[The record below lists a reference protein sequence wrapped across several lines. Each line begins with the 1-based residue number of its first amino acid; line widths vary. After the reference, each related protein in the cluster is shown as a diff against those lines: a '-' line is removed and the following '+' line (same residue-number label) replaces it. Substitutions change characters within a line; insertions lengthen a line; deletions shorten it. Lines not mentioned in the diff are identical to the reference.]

1 LPPTIGRY
9 EVVRLLGQ
17 GAMGRV
23 LLARDP
29 VLGRDVAVKVLRPDL
44 DIVLEV
50 RAGLVTRMRHEAQA
64 AARVSHP
71 NLVTL
76 HDMGE
81 DATVGLFLV
90 FEYVSG
96 ANLKERLRGGRL
108 PPHQAARLARELG
121 GALSVAHAAGVLHR
135 DVKPENVMLSPTGA
149 KLADFGI
156 AKIPDS
162 TLTRTGSLVGTPAY
176 CAPEALASGLFS
188 PESDQ
193 FSLAVTL
200 YEAASGERAFPGDD
214 AVGVAAKI
222 ATEEARPIARRCALP
237 DEVDAVLARGMHKD
251 PAKRY
256 GSASE
261 FGEALAAALERTY
274 QELAPPASARAT
286 LASAAAADQ
295 TYLAPPPAQPARV
308 ALGAATIALVGAL
321 VGYAASRGT
330 PLFESP
336 SAIAS
341 ASVASPSSAS
351 AGPPPAPAPTH
362 HGHRPPSRP
371 RATPAPTLPPLP
383 SAAPTSPGGGG
394 PRRDPGA
401 PPRLPFGE
409 DGAAD
414 APPDDDASVTPPP
427 ASSSLRTS
435 GAPGRG
441 TDARRATPPPGPA
454 PTRGT
459 SRAARRS
466 APPFPRARH
475 RC

>member
-1 LPPTIGRY
+1 MRAPLPSLPPTIGRY

-44 DIVLEV
+44 DIAPEV
-50 RAGLVTRMRHEAQA
+50 RAGLVARMRHEAQA

-81 DATVGLFLV
+81 DPGVGLFLV

-121 GALSVAHAAGVLHR
+121 SALNVAHAAGVLHR

-193 FSLAVTL
+193 FSLAATL

-222 ATEEARPIARRCALP
+222 AVEDARPVARRCALP
-237 DEVDAVLARGMHKD
+237 DEVDVVLARGLNKD
-251 PAKRY
+251 PARRY
-256 GSASE
+256 SSAGE
-261 FGEALAAALERTY
+261 FGDALGAALERTY
-274 QELAPPASARAT
+274 QDLSTPASARP
-286 LASAAAADQ
+286 SGGAAAA
-295 TYLAPPPAQPARV
+295 TAAANTTVPALVYSPPPPAQPLRV
-308 ALGAATIALVGAL
+308 AVGAATIALVSGL
-321 VGYAASRGT
+321 VGYAASRGA
-330 PLFESP
+330 PFFEGP
-336 SAIAS
+336 PGLKSAA
-341 ASVASPSSAS
+341 APATAPPPPSAS
-351 AGPPPAPAPTH
+351 APPPPTTHAHRPPRPRPPPATTPATSPPAP
-362 HGHRPPSRP
+362 
-371 RATPAPTLPPLP
+371 P
-383 SAAPTSPGGGG
+383 SAAPSGV
-394 PRRDPGA
+394 RREGA
-401 PPRLPFGE
+401 NARPPSDLS
-409 DGAAD
+409 GAAGEG
-414 APPDDDASVTPPP
+414 PEPSSSSSPPP
-427 ASSSLRTS
+427 SSSS
-435 GAPGRG
+435 
-441 TDARRATPPPGPA
+441 
-454 PTRGT
+454 
-459 SRAARRS
+459 
-466 APPFPRARH
+466 
-475 RC
+475 

>member
-1 LPPTIGRY
+1 VRAPLPSLPSSIGRY

-23 LLARDP
+23 VLAHDP

-44 DIVLEV
+44 DIAPDV
-50 RAGLVTRMRHEAQA
+50 RAGLVARMRHEAQA

-81 DATVGLFLV
+81 DPGVGLFLV

-96 ANLKERLRGGRL
+96 ANLKERLHSGRL

-121 GALSVAHAAGVLHR
+121 GALTVAHAAGVLHR

-156 AKIPDS
+156 AKLPDS

-193 FSLAVTL
+193 FSLATTL
-200 YEAASGERAFPGDD
+200 YEAVSGERAFPGDD

-222 ATEEARPIARRCALP
+222 AIEEARPVARRCALP

-251 PAKRY
+251 PARRY

-261 FGEALAAALERTY
+261 FGDALAAALERTY
-274 QELAPPASARAT
+274 HEAGAPSSASSASPAASAKPGGPGAT
-286 LASAAAADQ
+286 DPAIPR
-295 TYLAPPPAQPARV
+295 PPPAPPARV
-308 ALGAATIALVGAL
+308 AVGAATIALVSGL

-330 PLFESP
+330 PLFEGLPPVTSASTLALAPP
-336 SAIAS
+336 SASAHPVVAPHPPRRPRPSMPTAASPPHASGSAS
-341 ASVASPSSAS
+341 ASAKPRESAPPPAASGAPDDRPAPASSA
-351 AGPPPAPAPTH
+351 PAPAP
-362 HGHRPPSRP
+362 
-371 RATPAPTLPPLP
+371 
-383 SAAPTSPGGGG
+383 
-394 PRRDPGA
+394 
-401 PPRLPFGE
+401 
-409 DGAAD
+409 
-414 APPDDDASVTPPP
+414 
-427 ASSSLRTS
+427 SSSS
-435 GAPGRG
+435 
-441 TDARRATPPPGPA
+441 
-454 PTRGT
+454 
-459 SRAARRS
+459 
-466 APPFPRARH
+466 
-475 RC
+475 

>member
-1 LPPTIGRY
+1 VRAPLPSLPPTVGRY

-23 LLARDP
+23 VLARDG
-29 VLGRDVAVKVLRPDL
+29 VLGRDVALKVLRPDL
-44 DIVLEV
+44 DISAEV

-81 DATVGLFLV
+81 DPAVGLYLV

-96 ANLKERLRGGRL
+96 ANLKERLRSGRL

-121 GALSVAHAAGVLHR
+121 SALSVAHAAGVLHR

-162 TLTRTGSLVGTPAY
+162 TLTRAGSLVGTPAY

-200 YEAASGERAFPGDD
+200 YEAISGERAFPGDD

-222 ATEEARPIARRCALP
+222 AIEDARPIARRCALP
-237 DEVDAVLARGMHKD
+237 DEVDVVLFRGMQKD
-251 PAKRY
+251 PARRY

-261 FGEALAAALERTY
+261 FGDALGTSLERTY
-274 QELAPPASARAT
+274 QELSTPSSARAALAGSGT
-286 LASAAAADQ
+286 TAPAVVIASA
-295 TYLAPPPAQPARV
+295 PPTQPLRV
-308 ALGAATIALVGAL
+308 AVGAVTIALVSGL

-330 PLFESP
+330 PLFQGLP
-336 SAIAS
+336 AIAS
-341 ASVASPSSAS
+341 TTAPAPSVSAS
-351 AGPPPAPAPTH
+351 APPTSAPHA
-362 HGHRPPSRP
+362 HRPPPRP
-371 RATPAPTLPPLP
+371 RPAAST
-383 SAAPTSPGGGG
+383 GGGRG
-394 PRRDPGA
+394 
-401 PPRLPFGE
+401 
-409 DGAAD
+409 
-414 APPDDDASVTPPP
+414 
-427 ASSSLRTS
+427 
-435 GAPGRG
+435 GAPGRPPAADAGAAG
-441 TDARRATPPPGPA
+441 TAGAAGNAGATGATNAAGAAPEPDASTSPPP
-454 PTRGT
+454 
-459 SRAARRS
+459 AAS
-466 APPFPRARH
+466 P
-475 RC
+475 

>member
-1 LPPTIGRY
+1 MPSPPPTIGRY

-29 VLGRDVAVKVLRPDL
+29 VLGRDVAIKVLRPDL
-44 DIVLEV
+44 DIAPEV
-50 RAGLVTRMRHEAQA
+50 RAGLVARMRHEAQA

-81 DATVGLFLV
+81 DPGVGLFLV

-193 FSLAVTL
+193 FSLAATL
-200 YEAASGERAFPGDD
+200 YEAVSGERAFPGDD

-222 ATEEARPIARRCALP
+222 ATEDARPVARRCALP
-237 DEVDAVLARGMHKD
+237 DEVDAVLARGLHKD
-251 PAKRY
+251 PARRF

-261 FGEALAAALERTY
+261 FGDALAASLERTY
-274 QELAPPASARAT
+274 QELSTPASART
-286 LASAAAADQ
+286 VPS
-295 TYLAPPPAQPARV
+295 APPPPAPAPEITYLPPPSQPLRV
-308 ALGAATIALVGAL
+308 AVGAATIALVSGL
-321 VGYAASRGT
+321 VGYAASRGA
-330 PLFESP
+330 PLFEGPPSIASTPITGAASAP
-336 SAIAS
+336 SAPSATTPHPYRPPRPRGAPPTATSPRPPAS
-341 ASVASPSSAS
+341 ASAS
-351 AGPPPAPAPTH
+351 AKTREPPAPPRPT
-362 HGHRPPSRP
+362 
-371 RATPAPTLPPLP
+371 
-383 SAAPTSPGGGG
+383 AAE
-394 PRRDPGA
+394 A
-401 PPRLPFGE
+401 PPPGE
-409 DGAAD
+409 G
-414 APPDDDASVTPPP
+414 PEPVASSAPP
-427 ASSSLRTS
+427 ASSSLGS
-435 GAPGRG
+435 QLFAP
-441 TDARRATPPPGPA
+441 D
-454 PTRGT
+454 
-459 SRAARRS
+459 
-466 APPFPRARH
+466 
-475 RC
+475 

>member
-1 LPPTIGRY
+1 MRAPLPSLPPTVGRY

-23 LLARDP
+23 VLARDG
-29 VLGRDVAVKVLRPDL
+29 VLGRDVALKVLRPDL
-44 DIVLEV
+44 DISAEV

-81 DATVGLFLV
+81 DPAVGLYLV

-96 ANLKERLRGGRL
+96 ANLKERLRSGRL

-121 GALSVAHAAGVLHR
+121 SALTVAHAAGVLHR

-162 TLTRTGSLVGTPAY
+162 TLTRAGSLVGTPAY

-200 YEAASGERAFPGDD
+200 YEAISGERAFPGDD

-222 ATEEARPIARRCALP
+222 AIEDARPIARRCALP
-237 DEVDAVLARGMHKD
+237 DEVDVVLFRGMQKD
-251 PAKRY
+251 PARRY

-261 FGEALAAALERTY
+261 FGDALGASLERTY
-274 QELAPPASARAT
+274 QELSTPSSARAA
-286 LASAAAADQ
+286 LAGSG
-295 TYLAPPPAQPARV
+295 TTAPALVIASSPPTQPLRV
-308 ALGAATIALVGAL
+308 AVGAITIALVSGL

-330 PLFESP
+330 PLFEGLP
-336 SAIAS
+336 A
-341 ASVASPSSAS
+341 VASTTAPAPSVSAS
-351 AGPPPAPAPTH
+351 APPTSAPHA
-362 HGHRPPSRP
+362 HRPPPRP
-371 RATPAPTLPPLP
+371 RPAAST
-383 SAAPTSPGGGG
+383 GGGRG
-394 PRRDPGA
+394 
-401 PPRLPFGE
+401 
-409 DGAAD
+409 
-414 APPDDDASVTPPP
+414 
-427 ASSSLRTS
+427 
-435 GAPGRG
+435 GAPGRPPVADAGAAG
-441 TDARRATPPPGPA
+441 TAG
-454 PTRGT
+454 
-459 SRAARRS
+459 
-466 APPFPRARH
+466 
-475 RC
+475 